1 MQQIVRGFGLVAL
14 LACSSPLLAEDLTVS
29 ALKAFTAKIDDAT
42 ARCDVDAVV
51 GHVAELAML
60 TLNKNENGGMRILRM
75 NKSKYRQFLTL
86 MCSGTLDYR
95 YARTNEKISIDGDQ
109 AIITA
114 DVTET
119 WVDQGREITAKSREK
134 ATVESIDGK
143 LMLTQLVST
152 QTL

>member
-143 LMLTQLVST
+143 LMLTQLVANEV
-152 QTL
+152 L

>member
-1 MQQIVRGFGLVAL
+1 
-14 LACSSPLLAEDLTVS
+14 VS

-143 LMLTQLVST
+143 LMLTQLVANEV
-152 QTL
+152 L